1 MDYHS
6 WFPIRRRD
14 LVVMLKLVE
23 IGTNESHAVVGE
35 DFVVGRSS
43 DADLTVADG
52 GCSRRQFRIV
62 LDGGAY
68 FVEGLSSR
76 VPTYCADQPVEVRCR
91 LSDGVLIRA
100 GQSSFQIVLTDSQPA
115 LEPISIVDK
124 VIIGRDADCDVCLA
138 HVQVSKKHARIF
150 QRRDQAY
157 IQDLGSANGTFVDGE
172 LVTSPRPLGLNSVLR
187 IGPYSLTYL
196 GDRML
201 PVTATKNAQLEGH
214 GLTRQVPDSDNPT
227 ELKTI
232 LDNVSLVVRPREFIC
247 LLGPSGSGKST
258 LLSALSARTPANQG
272 EVLINGT
279 NLYKNFESLK
289 SEMALVPQRDILH
302 DSLSVEDALR
312 YTARLRLP
320 VDSSA
325 EEIERQIDDVLTSVG
340 LEANRTNPIRQLS
353 GGQQRRASLAN
364 ELISNPSLLFLD
376 EVTSG
381 LDEETDREMMQLFRR
396 LADSGM
402 TIVCVTHSLVNV
414 TETCHLVA
422 FLTVGGKLAYVGSP
436 REALEDLNIDRL
448 GAMYKRLEDASQFDQ
463 LQSENLRSDSY
474 KRYVLDRQT
483 KFVTAQSSENVVGET
498 HYWHHLHRTV
508 MHQLPL
514 LMRRYGSVFV
524 ADKNALRG
532 LLMQCLVV
540 AVVLFLVFGNVGDE
554 TNSFRRTMLSCN
566 VLFVL
571 SVSGFWFGCNNTV
584 KEIVKERGIYTKE
597 LQANLDPASFY
608 LSKFLLQSGV
618 LIVQVLLLLVL
629 VKWWCGLPGN
639 LVAQA
644 RILVM
649 GGAAGV
655 AVGLCISSVVLT
667 EEAALALVPLVL
679 IPQIILSDVFVEL
692 EGSSKVLGSLFASN
706 YWIYGA
712 MRGTLPD
719 ELQYYLFSPLA
730 PPISRHLATVAIG
743 VHVAILATV
752 AVFVLHIR
760 DRAMASTNK
769 SFTEAVRG
777 ILFFR
782 AILNLFRRS

>member
-1 MDYHS
+1 
-6 WFPIRRRD
+6 
-14 LVVMLKLVE
+14 MLKLVE
-23 IGTNESHAVVGE
+23 IDTNVTHAVVGE

-43 DADLTVADG
+43 DADLTVADSA
-52 GCSRRQFRIV
+52 CSSRQFRIV
-62 LDGGAY
+62 LDGGVY
-68 FVEGLSSR
+68 FVEALSSR
-76 VPTYCADQPVEVRCR
+76 VPTFCNDKTVEGRCR
-91 LSDGVLIRA
+91 LSDGMRIRA
-100 GQSSFQIVLTDSQPA
+100 GQASFQIVLTASGPT

-124 VIIGRDADCDVCLA
+124 VIIGRDAASDICLQ

-150 QRRDQAY
+150 QRHDQAY

-172 LVTSPRPLGLNSVLR
+172 LVTSPQPLELNSVLR

-201 PVTATKNAQLEGH
+201 PVSATNNAQLEGL
-214 GLTRQVPDSDNPT
+214 GLTRQVPDSDNPS

-232 LDNVSLVVRPREFIC
+232 LDDVSLVVRPHEFIC

-258 LLSALSARTPANQG
+258 LLSALSARTPAPQG
-272 EVLINGT
+272 DVLINGT
-279 NLYKNFESLK
+279 NLYKSFESLK
-289 SEMALVPQRDILH
+289 SEIALVPQRDILH
-302 DSLSVEDALR
+302 DALSVEAALR

-320 VDSSA
+320 VDTSD
-325 EEIERQIDDVLTSVG
+325 EEIERQIDEVLAAVG
-340 LEANRTNPIRQLS
+340 LEASRTSPIRQLS

-402 TIVCVTHSLVNV
+402 TIVCVTHSLVNI
-414 TETCHLVA
+414 TDTCHLVA
-422 FLTVGGKLAYVGSP
+422 FLTVGGKLAYIGSP
-436 REALEDLNIDRL
+436 HEALQDLNIDRL
-448 GAMYKRLEDASQFDQ
+448 GAMYKRLEDGSQFDQ
-463 LQSENLRSDSY
+463 LQRENLNSDSY

-483 KFVTAQSSENVVGET
+483 DLVTPQSSENVVAEK
-498 HYWHHLHRTV
+498 HYWRHRHRTV

-514 LMRRYGSVFV
+514 LMRRYGSVFL
-524 ADKNALRG
+524 ADKNALKG
-532 LLMQCLVV
+532 LVMQCLVV
-540 AVVLFLVFGNVGDE
+540 AVVLFLVFGNIGE
-554 TNSFRRTMLSCN
+554 TTSSFRRTMLSCN

-608 LSKFLLQSGV
+608 LSKFLLQLGV
-618 LIVQVLLLLVL
+618 IIVQVLLLLVL

-639 LVAQA
+639 PIAQA
-644 RILVM
+644 RILIM
-649 GGAAGV
+649 GGAAGI

-692 EGSSKVLGSLFASN
+692 EGLSKILGSLFASN

-719 ELQYYLFSPLA
+719 DLKFSLFSPLP
-730 PPISRHLATVAIG
+730 PPISQHWATLAIS
-743 VHVAILATV
+743 VHVAVLAVV

-782 AILNLFRRS
+782 AILNLFRRR

>member
-1 MDYHS
+1 M
-6 WFPIRRRD
+6 I
-14 LVVMLKLVE
+14 LKLVE
-23 IGTNESHAVVGE
+23 TDTNVSHAVVGD
-35 DFVVGRSS
+35 DFLVGRSA
-43 DADLTVADG
+43 DAKLMVADG
-52 GCSRRQFRIV
+52 VCSLRQFRV
-62 LDGGAY
+62 VFHDGAY
-68 FVEGLSSR
+68 FIEALSSR
-76 VPTYCADQPVEVRCR
+76 VPTYCDGKAVEGWCR
-91 LSDGVLIRA
+91 LSDGMRIRA
-100 GQSSFQIVLTDSQPA
+100 GQSEFQIELKDSRSA
-115 LEPISIVDK
+115 LQPISIVDK
-124 VIIGRDADCDVCLA
+124 VIIGRDADSDVCLP

-150 QRRDQAY
+150 QRHDQAY

-172 LVTSPRPLGLNSVLR
+172 LVTSPRLLELHSVLR

-201 PVTATKNAQLEGH
+201 PVSATNNAQLEGL
-214 GLTRQVPDSDNPT
+214 GLTRQVPDSDNPG

-232 LDNVSLVVRPREFIC
+232 LDNVSLVVRPHEFIC

-289 SEMALVPQRDILH
+289 SEIALVPQRDILH
-302 DSLSVEDALR
+302 DSLSVEAALR

-320 VDSSA
+320 VDTSA
-325 EEIERQIDDVLTSVG
+325 EEIEKQIDEVLASVG

-402 TIVCVTHSLVNV
+402 TIVCVTHSLVNI
-414 TETCHLVA
+414 TDTCHLVA
-422 FLTVGGKLAYVGSP
+422 FLTVGGKLAYIGSP
-436 REALEDLNIDRL
+436 HDALQDLKISRL

-463 LQSENLRSDSY
+463 LQSENLKSDSY
-474 KRYVLDRQT
+474 KRFVLDRQT
-483 KFVTAQSSENVVGET
+483 EVITLESEENRAVEK
-498 HYWHHLHRTV
+498 HYWHHRHRTV

-514 LMRRYGSVFV
+514 LMRRYSSVFL
-524 ADKNALRG
+524 ADKSALRG

-540 AVVLFLVFGNVGDE
+540 AGVLFLVFGNVSDE
-554 TNSFRRTMLSCN
+554 TNSSFRTTMLSCN

-608 LSKFLLQSGV
+608 LSKFLLQLGA
-618 LIVQVLLLLVL
+618 LIIQVLLLLVL
-629 VKWWCGLPGN
+629 AKWWCGLPGN
-639 LVAQA
+639 PVAQA

-649 GGAAGV
+649 GGAAGI
-655 AVGLCISSVVLT
+655 AVGLCISSIVLT
-667 EEAALALVPLVL
+667 EEAALSIVPLVL

-719 ELQYYLFSPLA
+719 ELKFYLFAPLA

-769 SFTEAVRG
+769 TFIEAVRG

-782 AILNLFRRS
+782 AILNLFRRR